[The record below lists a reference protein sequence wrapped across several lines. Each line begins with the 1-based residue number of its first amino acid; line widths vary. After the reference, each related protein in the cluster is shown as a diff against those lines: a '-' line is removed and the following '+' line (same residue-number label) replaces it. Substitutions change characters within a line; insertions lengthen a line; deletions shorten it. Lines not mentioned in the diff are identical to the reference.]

1 MYMYVC
7 ICIYICIYICMCI
20 SIYLFIYLSTYLS
33 IYLSIY
39 YLSIYLYIVG
49 GGFRRGAHVVLAKG
63 FFGTCEHACTAPAY
77 ASRNTLSGSI
87 DGL

>member
-7 ICIYICIYICMCI
+7 MYVYIYVHVYIYMYVYI
-20 SIYLFIYLSTYLS
+20 YLS

-39 YLSIYLYIVG
+39 HLYIVG
-49 GGFRRGAHVVLAKG
+49 GGFRRGAHVVLARG

-77 ASRNTLSGSI
+77 ASQNTLSGSI